1 MIVGGSFSWSLPY
14 NIKWLEATDEVNWCF
29 INQVDFS
36 YNKKKSVQFRKAR
49 MSPDWSIFKYT
60 YICIKSCKLMNSA
73 LVEDVLYALNAFSTP
88 LRKI

>member
-1 MIVGGSFSWSLPY
+1 MVFALQYKMAWG
-14 NIKWLEATDEVNWCF
+14 NWWGELVLL
-29 INQVDFS
+29 ISVIQ
-36 YNKKKSVQFRKAR
+36 KKKSVQFRKAR

>member
-1 MIVGGSFSWSLPY
+1 MVFALQYKMAWGNWWGELVLYKSSWFQLF
-14 NIKWLEATDEVNWCF
+14 K
-29 INQVDFS
+29 
-36 YNKKKSVQFRKAR
+36 KKKSVQFRKAR

-60 YICIKSCKLMNSA
+60 YICIKSCKLMNSV